1 MRRCNGFQLVET
13 VVCVAVAGFLLSLAA
28 APLLRLSA
36 GTRVRAAAGELVGV
50 MRTARAFAVAHSANV
65 GVKFR
70 TLPNHTV
77 TWRLYRDGDGD
88 GVLTADINS
97 GVDPA
102 VTPEQRL
109 SEFGNTVRFGFPP
122 GTPPRDPS
130 NPRRPL
136 EGLDDPLRFNRSDIA
151 SFDPLGGATPG
162 SAYVTDGQSQ
172 LAAVRVLSTTGK
184 VKVIVYDRRTQTW
197 Q

>member
-1 MRRCNGFQLVET
+1 MRRGNGFQLVEMLVCMA
-13 VVCVAVAGFLLSLAA
+13 VVGFLLSLAV

-36 GTRVRAAAGELVGV
+36 NTRVRAAAAELVAV
-50 MRTARAFAVAHSANV
+50 MRTARAFAIAHSANV

-70 TLPNHTV
+70 TLPDHTV
-77 TWRLYRDGDGD
+77 VWRLYRDGDAD
-88 GVLTADINS
+88 GVLTVDINS

-109 SEFGNTVRFGFPP
+109 QEFGNSVRFGFPP
-122 GTPPRDPS
+122 GSAPRDPS
-130 NPRRPL
+130 DPRRPL
-136 EGLDDPLRFNRSDIA
+136 DGLEDPLRFNRSDIA

-184 VKVIVYDRRTQTW
+184 ARVIVYDRRTQTW